1 MTKSH
6 SHRLY
11 DIMNSVLKAAN
22 CDSVTS
28 RVLHGLVPLINMQK
42 LHF

>member
-1 MTKSH
+1 MNETELRSFSHFEILTKIA
-6 SHRLY
+6 Y
-11 DIMNSVLKAAN
+11 PV
-22 CDSVTS
+22 S